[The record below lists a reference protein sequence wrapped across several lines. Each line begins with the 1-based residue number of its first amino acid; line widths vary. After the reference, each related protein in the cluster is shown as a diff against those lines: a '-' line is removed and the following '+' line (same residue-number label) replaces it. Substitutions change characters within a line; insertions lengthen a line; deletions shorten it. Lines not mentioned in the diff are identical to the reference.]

1 MAEWAQSQARQGR
14 AGLNLLDWDYD
25 LKTKWCAAASIAGR
39 ARGLRQKIK
48 KAIKDSVA
56 AAWLQEMAELFLLA
70 LRQGAIR
77 DRTAIEVEIKRRA
90 KQLGEI
96 DFARERLLPL
106 HSLTAQKMRRVIY
119 SPQI

>member
-1 MAEWAQSQARQGR
+1 MALTLAYWALGASKRGGCEIAVATVEGWPSGR
-14 AGLNLLDWDYD
+14 NRKRDKGGHKLNLLDWDYD

-48 KAIKDSVA
+48 KAIEDSVA

-77 DRTAIEVEIKRRA
+77 DRTAIEVEIKRQAEQTR
-90 KQLGEI
+90 
-96 DFARERLLPL
+96 
-106 HSLTAQKMRRVIY
+106 
-119 SPQI
+119 